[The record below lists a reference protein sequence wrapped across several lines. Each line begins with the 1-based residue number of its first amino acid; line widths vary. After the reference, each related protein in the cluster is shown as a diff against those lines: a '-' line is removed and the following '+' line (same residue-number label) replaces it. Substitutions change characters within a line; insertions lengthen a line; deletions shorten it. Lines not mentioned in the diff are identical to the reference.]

1 MLKYAKKMNKYS
13 IMLLS
18 NTNNLHSFVKHNI
31 YACKKEK
38 AL

>member
-13 IMLLS
+13 IAVLL
-18 NTNNLHSFVKHNI
+18 NTSDLHFPVKHNI
-31 YACKKEK
+31 YVCKKEK

>member
-13 IMLLS
+13 ILPLS
-18 NTNNLHSFVKHNI
+18 DTANFHPSIKHNT
-31 YACKKEK
+31 YVCKKEK